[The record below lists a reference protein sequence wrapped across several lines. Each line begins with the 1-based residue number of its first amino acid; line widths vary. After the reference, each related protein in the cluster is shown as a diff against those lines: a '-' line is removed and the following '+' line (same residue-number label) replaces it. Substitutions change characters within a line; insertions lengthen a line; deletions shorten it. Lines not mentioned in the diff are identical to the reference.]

1 MGRSAWRVRTSLAC
15 GVRAVCLRRPVLNLL
30 ARSYGAAV
38 RTTASGLFYAHVMHG
53 VLLLSVGL
61 RSDPAMRYGHGL
73 NRTPAACGAVWV
85 D

>member
-1 MGRSAWRVRTSLAC
+1 MS
-15 GVRAVCLRRPVLNLL
+15 
-30 ARSYGAAV
+30 
-38 RTTASGLFYAHVMHG
+38 AHVMHG